1 MRVTP
6 HKPVPSA
13 MGERLVNASGIG
25 LVELKTDETPRRI
38 VQLCA
43 EGKDVEFELDEK
55 ASRWE

>member
-1 MRVTP
+1 
-6 HKPVPSA
+6 